1 MSAYRKKERVLMKR
15 YAGLTFLLLMLV
27 LSGCA
32 TSQQAGGV
40 ETRGFLGDYSKL
52 KPGGSDEAALIYRNP
67 NVDWRKY
74 DKFMIDPVKIWD
86 MGNESLKDVPLKD
99 RERLALMLKVRV
111 IEALKNERFSRVKE
125 PGPGVMRIRSAIT
138 EAQQSKPFLDSI
150 TTLLPQARLLSGA
163 KKLAFGTNSFV
174 GSASVEAE
182 VTDSQTGEVLVAG
195 VDRRAGGKTLEGSLN
210 SWDDVEKSFKFWADR
225 FAYRLCMAKG
235 KKYCVPPE

>member
-1 MSAYRKKERVLMKR
+1 MKR
-15 YAGLTFLLLMLV
+15 YVGVTFLLLMFV

-32 TSQQAGGV
+32 ASQQAGAV
-40 ETRGFLGDYSKL
+40 KTRGFLGDYSKL

-74 DKFMIDPVKIWD
+74 DKFMIDPVRIWD
-86 MGNESLKDVPLKD
+86 AGNESLKDVPKKD

-111 IEALKNERFSRVKE
+111 IEALKNEALTRVHE
-125 PGPGVMRIRSAIT
+125 AGPGVMRIRSAIT

-150 TTLLPQARLLSGA
+150 TTVLPQARLLSGA
-163 KKLAFGTNSFV
+163 KKLAFGTNSFI
-174 GSASVEAE
+174 GSASVEAK

-210 SWDDVEKSFKFWADR
+210 SWDDVEQSFKFWADR

-235 KKYCVPPE
+235 KEYCVPPE